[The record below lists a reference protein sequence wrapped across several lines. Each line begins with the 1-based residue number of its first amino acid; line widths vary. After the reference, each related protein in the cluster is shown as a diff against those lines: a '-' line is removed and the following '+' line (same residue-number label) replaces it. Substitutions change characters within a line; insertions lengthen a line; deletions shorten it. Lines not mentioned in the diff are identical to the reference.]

1 MYTQLTCPQCGTPY
15 SAEVHQVVDSKHTPH
30 LKQQLLNGQLNVAVC
45 PSCGAGG
52 QIASLMLFH
61 DADHEI
67 FMVHLPQELHLNQVQ
82 REQMIGQLAKQV
94 MDDLPA
100 EERRA
105 YMFQPQ
111 IMLNWQA
118 FMEKVLETEGI
129 TPEMIA
135 RQKSQSE
142 LLQTLVRADKDVQD
156 VLLKER
162 ADEIDET
169 FFAMLQQFVDMASQ
183 AQDNK
188 QMVKITNLR
197 ARLMTETAAGRR
209 MEQQQMA
216 LHKLSREAK
225 KQGGLSPAMLVEH
238 IVANQEQPHVVDAL
252 VMAGQGALQYEF
264 FSLLTAEIEKVE
276 AAGNKTAAARLTSLR
291 ADLLKLYEGMQQQS
305 RSMMEQALATL
316 NIILAAPD
324 KNQALAE
331 NIQKIDEAFMAV
343 LVARMNEADAKND
356 LAEFQALNEIHSLI
370 YAQMERT
377 LPPHVQLLNELVRA
391 ESAKEQVALLNE
403 NEELVSDEL
412 IQLIDQVMEQAGG
425 AGQEELNGRLQSVK
439 TLIQARLL

>member
-1 MYTQLTCPQCGTPY
+1 MHTQLTCPQCGTPY
-15 SAEVHQVVDSKHTPH
+15 SAEVHQVVDSKHTPQ

-45 PSCGAGG
+45 PNCGAGG
-52 QIASLMLFH
+52 QMATILLFH
-61 DADHEI
+61 DADHEM
-67 FMVHLPQELHLNQVQ
+67 FMVHVPQELNLNTMQ
-82 REQMIGQLAKQV
+82 REQMIGQLTKQV
-94 MDDLPA
+94 MEDMPP

-111 IMLNWQA
+111 IMLNWQT

-135 RQKSQSE
+135 RQKKQSE
-142 LLQTLVRADKDVQD
+142 LLQTLIRADKDVQD
-156 VLLKER
+156 VLLAER

-183 AQDNK
+183 MQDNQ

-197 ARLMTETAAGRR
+197 ARLMTETPAGQR

-225 KQGGLSPAMLVEH
+225 QQGGLSPAMLVAH
-238 IVANQEQPHVVDAL
+238 IIANQEQPHVVDAL

-264 FSLLTAEIEKVE
+264 FNLFTAEIEKLEQAGDKAAVE
-276 AAGNKTAAARLTSLR
+276 RLTALR
-291 ADLLKLYEGMQQQS
+291 ADLLKLYEGMQEQS
-305 RSMMEQALATL
+305 KNMMQAAMDTL
-316 NIILAAPD
+316 NVILEAPD

-331 NIQKIDEAFMAV
+331 NAQQIDEAFMAV
-343 LVARMNEADAKND
+343 LTARMNEAEQKND
-356 LAEFQALNEIHSLI
+356 IPQFQALNEIHSLI

-377 LPPHVQLLNELVRA
+377 LPPHVQLLNELVRS
-391 ESAKEQVALLNE
+391 ESPEEQVQLLDE
-403 NEELVSDEL
+403 NAQFVSDDL
-412 IQLIDQVMEQAGG
+412 IQLIDQVMEQAGDQ
-425 AGQEELNGRLQSVK
+425 GQDDLNGRLQSVK
-439 TLIQARLL
+439 TLIQARL

>member
-1 MYTQLTCPQCGTPY
+1 MHTQLTCPQCGTPY
-15 SAEVHQVVDSKHTPH
+15 SAEVHQVVDSKHTPQ

-45 PSCGAGG
+45 PNCGAGG
-52 QIASLMLFH
+52 QMATILLFH
-61 DADHEI
+61 DADHEM
-67 FMVHLPQELHLNQVQ
+67 FMVHVPQELNLNTMQ
-82 REQMIGQLAKQV
+82 REQMIGQLTKQV
-94 MDDLPA
+94 MEDMPP

-111 IMLNWQA
+111 IMLNWQT

-135 RQKSQSE
+135 RQKKQSE
-142 LLQTLVRADKDVQD
+142 LLQTLIRADKDVQD
-156 VLLKER
+156 VLLAER

-183 AQDNK
+183 MQDNQ

-197 ARLMTETAAGRR
+197 ARLMTETPAGQR

-225 KQGGLSPAMLVEH
+225 QQGGLSPAMLVAH
-238 IVANQEQPHVVDAL
+238 IIANQEQPHVVDAL

-264 FSLLTAEIEKVE
+264 FNLFTAEIEKLE
-276 AAGNKTAAARLTSLR
+276 KAGDKAAVARLTALR
-291 ADLLKLYEGMQQQS
+291 ADLLKLYEGMQEQS
-305 RSMMEQALATL
+305 KNMMQAAMDTL
-316 NIILAAPD
+316 NVILEAPD

-331 NIQKIDEAFMAV
+331 NAQKIDEAFMAV
-343 LVARMNEADAKND
+343 LAARMNEAEQKND
-356 LAEFQALNEIHSLI
+356 MLQFQALNEIHSLI

-377 LPPHVQLLNELVRA
+377 LPPHVQLLNELVRS
-391 ESAKEQVALLNE
+391 ESPEEQVQLLDE
-403 NEELVSDEL
+403 NAQFVSDDL
-412 IQLIDQVMEQAGG
+412 IQLIDQVMEQAGDQ
-425 AGQEELNGRLQSVK
+425 GQDDLNGRLQSVK
-439 TLIQARLL
+439 TLVQARL

>member
-1 MYTQLTCPQCGTPY
+1 MHTQLTCPQCGTPY

-30 LKQQLLNGQLNVAVC
+30 LKQQLLNGQLNMAVC
-45 PSCGAGG
+45 PNCGAGG
-52 QIASLMLFH
+52 QMATILLFH
-61 DADHEI
+61 DADYET
-67 FMVHLPQELHLNQVQ
+67 FMVHVPQELNLNTMQ
-82 REQMIGQLAKQV
+82 REQMIGQLTKQV
-94 MDDLPA
+94 MEDLPP

-111 IMLNWQA
+111 IMLNWQT

-135 RQKSQSE
+135 RQKKQSE
-142 LLQTLVRADKDVQD
+142 LLQTLIKADKDVQD

-183 AQDNK
+183 MQDNQ
-188 QMVKITNLR
+188 QMVKLTNLR
-197 ARLMTETAAGRR
+197 ARLMTETAVGQR

-225 KQGGLSPAMLVEH
+225 KQGGLTPAMLVNH

-264 FSLLTAEIEKVE
+264 FSLLTAEIEKAE
-276 AAGNKTAAARLTSLR
+276 KAGDKAAVSRLSDLR

-305 RSMMEQALATL
+305 KDMMEAAMATL
-316 NIILAAPD
+316 NTILAAPD

-331 NIQKIDEAFMAV
+331 NAENIDDAFMAV
-343 LVARMNEADAKND
+343 LVARMQEADEKND
-356 LAEFQALNEIHSLI
+356 MAQFQALNEIHNLI
-370 YAQMERT
+370 YSQMERT
-377 LPPHVQLLNELVRA
+377 LPPHVQLLNQLVRSDSP
-391 ESAKEQVALLNE
+391 EEQAQLLNE
-403 NEELVSDEL
+403 NEAFVSDEL
-412 IQLIDQVMEQAGG
+412 IQLIDQVMEQAGEQ
-425 AGQEELNGRLQSVK
+425 GQDDLNGRLQSVK
-439 TLIQARLL
+439 TLIQTRL